1 MKKNEISS
9 YIGNKMQNNNSVN
22 KLYNV
27 EIGNLIVIV
36 FLISRKN

>member
-9 YIGNKMQNNNSVN
+9 YIGNKMTNNSNIN

-27 EIGNLIVIV
+27 EIGNLIVIL
-36 FLISRKN
+36 FF